1 MSYTQGFSPFY
12 ASTFPSSL
20 LQDLFNFSCNN
31 FRQIPYAIGQ
41 FTVNEFCHE
50 LVLRSVTEETKLTI
64 SKNNSLRY
72 GIQLGSGIIAGF
84 AAAILSHVNEF
95 ALLYGFS

>member
-1 MSYTQGFSPFY
+1 MQVRFHPLYSKI
-12 ASTFPSSL
+12 SSISL
-20 LQDLFNFSCNN
+20 VII

>member
-1 MSYTQGFSPFY
+1 MSYTQGFCPFY
-12 ASTFPSSL
+12 ASMFSSL
-20 LQDLFNFSCNN
+20 YSEISSISLAII
-31 FRQIPYAIGQ
+31 FRQIPYAVGQ

-50 LVLRSVTEETKLTI
+50 LVFRSVTEETKLTI

-84 AAAILSHVNEF
+84 AAAILSHVNAF
-95 ALLYGFS
+95 ASFYWFS